1 MRKVLI
7 TVAAILGAMLS
18 ISSASAQSSHDHR
31 LSGQA
36 APDWRPELLVREQTP
51 ASGDRTRPVLYIHGS
66 SFPSASSVMFRFGG
80 TSWADALNVA
90 GLNVFALDF
99 AGYGGSERYPVMA
112 SEDPVG
118 TPPGRA
124 LEAAEQIARAVA
136 FIREQTGASRV
147 SVIAHSWGTIPAA
160 LFTIQHPEA
169 IDRLVLFGPILE
181 RQGPPASQTSR
192 WSLVTIAQQHARF
205 VGGVPAGHAPVLEEA
220 DFPRWASVYLASDPH
235 AGERTPAS
243 VKIPSGP
250 AADLLA
256 AWSGRLGYDPGD
268 LARPVMLVRGE
279 WDTPSSAADAA
290 WFESKLAS
298 GLEYRIV
305 TVPDATHLM
314 HLEAGRHAL
323 YAATNAFLA
332 GTPSSPQRTRG
343 MSCLE
348 RSPRDRFRPIPLKKS
363 AIATGFR
370 G

>member
-7 TVAAILGAMLS
+7 TVAAMLGAMLS
-18 ISSASAQSSHDHR
+18 TSSASAQSSHDHR

-51 ASGDRTRPVLYIHGS
+51 ASGDRTRPVLFIHGS

-80 TSWADALNVA
+80 TSWADALNAA
-90 GLNVFALDF
+90 GFNVFALDF

-112 SEDPVG
+112 SDDPVG
-118 TPPGRA
+118 APPGRA
-124 LEAAEQIARAVA
+124 PEAAEQIVRAVA

-169 IDRLVLFGPILE
+169 VDRLVLFGPILE

-235 AGERTPAS
+235 ANARTPAS

-268 LARPVMLVRGE
+268 FTRPVMLVRGE
-279 WDTPSSAADAA
+279 WDAPSSAADEA

-298 GLEYRIV
+298 DLEYRIV
-305 TVPDATHLM
+305 TVPEATHLM
-314 HLEAGRHAL
+314 HLETGRHAL

-332 GTPSSPQRTRG
+332 VALKGSQQR
-343 MSCLE
+343 
-348 RSPRDRFRPIPLKKS
+348 
-363 AIATGFR
+363 
-370 G
+370 